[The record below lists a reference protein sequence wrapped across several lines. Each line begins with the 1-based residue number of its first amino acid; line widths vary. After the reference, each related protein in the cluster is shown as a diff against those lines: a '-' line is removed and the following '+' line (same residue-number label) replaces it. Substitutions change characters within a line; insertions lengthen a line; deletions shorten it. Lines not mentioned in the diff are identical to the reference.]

1 MSTNILYLTM
11 LTIVFDHFPQGQ
23 HLNLRDAEQHDFK
36 HVKALAS

>member
-1 MSTNILYLTM
+1 MSTNILYL
-11 LTIVFDHFPQGQ
+11 IDHFPQGQ